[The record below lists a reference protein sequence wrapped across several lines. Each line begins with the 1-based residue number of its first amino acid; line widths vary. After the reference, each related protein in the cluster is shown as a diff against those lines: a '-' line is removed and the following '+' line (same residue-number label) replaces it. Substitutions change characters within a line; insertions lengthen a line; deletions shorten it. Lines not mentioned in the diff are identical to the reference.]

1 MDDIPDFLRRNPP
14 KEQAMS
20 LEANEARKDIAPAAP
35 TKAPRRALKDC
46 YTARITARIPLD
58 MTNGQSLV
66 EAMDAVKGLAAHLPA
81 GTVIE
86 CSAGM
91 GKI

>member
-1 MDDIPDFLRRNPP
+1 
-14 KEQAMS
+14 MS
-20 LEANEARKDIAPAAP
+20 APAPAPEPTARK
-35 TKAPRRALKDC
+35 RRTDC
-46 YTARITARIPLD
+46 YTARITAKIPLD

-66 EAMDAVKGLAAHLPA
+66 DAMNAVKGLAAHLPA

-91 GKI
+91 GKL